1 MKSITHQK
9 YNTSRL
15 SEEDFSPVTLQESI
29 EKTRQALEFAYAGF
43 DNATDADMIDSY
55 IYEIYALQKRHAH
68 LTALAMK
75 ETVPAENLES
85 YAHPTVGPLVSH
97 VLG

>member
-15 SEEDFSPVTLQESI
+15 TQEDFSPVSLMESI

-55 IYEIYALQKRHAH
+55 IYEIIALQKRHAH
-68 LTALAMK
+68 LVSLATAQK
-75 ETVPAENLES
+75 EPEEPVS
-85 YAHPTVGPLVSH
+85 YPHSPVRTLVSH
-97 VLG
+97 VLS